1 MWTFLTKKYTILYM
15 QQTTDYITEEKKLSL
30 EQELKDLKGAK
41 RKEILDALQYAKSLG
56 DLSENAEYH
65 QAREDQGKL
74 EARIQKIEEILK
86 SSQLVKGGGGDV
98 VEVGS
103 KVTVVKEGDSEERTF
118 TLVGSEEADMKE
130 GKISNR
136 SPFGDAL
143 FGKKKGDDVTFT
155 TPKGVVNYKII
166 KVF

>member
-1 MWTFLTKKYTILYM
+1 MVYM
-15 QQTTDYITEEKKLSL
+15 QQTADYITEEKKISL
-30 EQELKDLKGAK
+30 EQELKDLKSSK

-74 EARIQKIEEILK
+74 EARILKIEEILK
-86 SSQLVKGGGGDV
+86 SAQVVHGGGGEII
-98 VEVGS
+98 EVGS
-103 KVTVVKEGDSEERTF
+103 KVTVLKEGDKEEKTF

-136 SPFGDAL
+136 SPFGEAL
-143 FGKKKGDDVTFT
+143 FGKKKNESVSFT
-155 TPKGVVNYKII
+155 TPRGNVNYKIL

>member
-1 MWTFLTKKYTILYM
+1 M
-15 QQTTDYITEEKKLSL
+15 QQITDYITEEKKVSL
-30 EQELKDLKGAK
+30 EQELKDLKGPK
-41 RKEILDALQYAKSLG
+41 RKEILEALQYAKSLG

-74 EARIQKIEEILK
+74 EARILKIEEILK
-86 SSQLVKGGGGDV
+86 SSKVVNGGGGDV

-103 KVTVVKEGDSEERTF
+103 KVTVVKEGDTEEKTF

-136 SPFGDAL
+136 SPFGEVL
-143 FGKKKGDDVTFT
+143 FGKKKGDNVSFT
-155 TPKGVVNYKII
+155 TPKGVVNYKIL